1 MRKLFLLLIVTGLAG
16 FAWLFFQDFSFEFS
30 DGLKIATREEPSQPP
45 PVETPKLPSRVAES
59 IRVATFN
66 IQAMGTTKMSKPHV
80 VDYLARI
87 AREFDVLAI
96 QEIRSRSQDI
106 LPRFVDHINSTGREY
121 DYVIGPRLG
130 RSSSKEQY
138 AYVFD
143 RETIVVDRTQ
153 LYTVDDPDDLL
164 HREPMVAWF
173 HVRGPNPQEAFT
185 FTLINIHTDPD
196 EAQQEINVLDDVYR
210 AVLSDGR
217 DEDDVLV
224 LGDFNADDRHLGE
237 LASISQ
243 MAWAIS
249 GAPTNTRSTQQYD
262 NIVFNQFS
270 TQEFT
275 GRAGVFDFMRR
286 FNLTIDQSLEI
297 SDHLPVWAEFSV
309 YEGGMIG
316 RVAEEQRVLER

>member
-1 MRKLFLLLIVTGLAG
+1 LAG

-173 HVRGPNPQEAFT
+173 HARGPNPQEAFT